1 MKDYYDIL
9 GVSRGASEAE
19 IKRAYRKLVVKYH
32 PDKNK
37 EASAQDQIRE
47 INEAYD
53 VLGDVEKRR
62 VYDLGQYKPLIDA
75 FTVSEEPP
83 PHRDPAYRRRRPAAR
98 PASSKPTMRELIEQ
112 YTPFFVK
119 VSVTAFAFC
128 MLLVVDYI
136 LPFSKTMEKV
146 IDTYYY
152 STNTRGRYTSQTVY
166 LVVVTNENN
175 RYKLEDVDLPVQT
188 GDLIFSS
195 STRLFGVPIFIQFN
209 TGGQWT
215 FRPTIYRNF
224 VFLPLVLLV
233 TSSLGVF
240 LKRYTELRFNL
251 GIVNGI
257 LLILSVF
264 LLLTSKLFV

>member
-1 MKDYYDIL
+1 MKDYYEIL
-9 GVSRGASEAE
+9 GVSRGASDAE
-19 IKRAYRKLVVKYH
+19 IKRAYRKLAVKYH

-37 EASAQDQIRE
+37 EASAQDHIRA

-62 VYDLGQYKPLIDA
+62 AYDLGQYKPLIDTY
-75 FTVSEEPP
+75 TVSEEPR
-83 PHRDPAYRRRRPAAR
+83 PHRDPAYRRRRPPKNAA
-98 PASSKPTMRELIEQ
+98 SGKSTMRELIER
-112 YTPFFVK
+112 YTPFFIN
-119 VSVTAFAFC
+119 VSVAAFAFC
-128 MLLVVDYI
+128 VLLLVDYL

-146 IDTYYY
+146 IDTQY
-152 STNTRGRYTSQTVY
+152 YTSARVRYSSPSVY

-175 RYKLEDVDLPVQT
+175 RYKLEDVDLPVKT

-195 STRLFGVPIFIQFN
+195 STRLLGVPIFIQFN

-224 VFLPLVLLV
+224 VFLPLILLV

-264 LLLTSKLFV
+264 LLLTSRL

>member
-1 MKDYYDIL
+1 MKDYYEVL

-19 IKRAYRKLVVKYH
+19 IKQAYRKLVVKYH

-37 EASAQDQIRE
+37 EVSAQDQIRE

-53 VLGDVEKRR
+53 VLGDAEKRR

-83 PHRDPAYRRRRPAAR
+83 PHRDPAYRRRSSATE
-98 PASSKPTMRELIEQ
+98 PASSKPTTRELIER

-128 MLLVVDYI
+128 MLLLVDYI

-152 STNTRGRYTSQTVY
+152 TSTGRRYSSPTVY

-175 RYKLEDVDLPVQT
+175 RYKLEDVDLSVQT

-195 STRLFGVPIFIQFN
+195 SSRLLRVPISIQLN

-215 FRPTIYRNF
+215 FRSTIYRNF

-240 LKRYTELRFNL
+240 LKRYAELRFNL

-257 LLILSVF
+257 LLILSLF
-264 LLLTSKLFV
+264 LLFTSKLFV

>member
-1 MKDYYDIL
+1 MKDYYQIL
-9 GVSRGASEAE
+9 GVSRGASDAE
-19 IKRAYRKLVVKYH
+19 IKRAYRKLAVKYH

-37 EASAQDQIRE
+37 EASAQDQIRV

-62 VYDLGQYKPLIDA
+62 AYDLGQYKPLIDT
-75 FTVSEEPP
+75 FTVSEEPR
-83 PHRDPAYRRRRPAAR
+83 PHRDPAYRRRRPPTNA
-98 PASSKPTMRELIEQ
+98 PSGKPTMRELMER

-119 VSVTAFAFC
+119 VSVAAFAFC
-128 MLLVVDYI
+128 MLLVVDYT

-146 IDTYYY
+146 IETYYY
-152 STNTRGRYTSQTVY
+152 TSTRVRYSSPTVY

-175 RYKLEDVDLPVQT
+175 RYKLEDVDLPVET

-195 STRLFGVPIFIQFN
+195 STRLLRVPMFIQFN

-224 VFLPLVLLV
+224 VFLPFVLLV

-240 LKRYTELRFNL
+240 FKRNNELRFNL

-257 LLILSVF
+257 LLILSLF